1 MSMEIASAAA
11 GASYSPHSGGRP
23 LATAPPPN
31 LQSTQVVPL
40 SNDVQGKASGQAE
53 KTQYSEAVKAT
64 PSTSSAIK
72 TEFGSEPSVDLEML
86 QYPITGPD
94 KFAKSV
100 AVMNAQEDEARD
112 ENASQET
119 PATLEGSQKSVS
131 ILEAAVLAGEGER
144 TGSAQADE
152 KDTSEV
158 MAASE
163 QPAGS
168 EQSTSGIVKT
178 APEAAQTQLTS

>member
-64 PSTSSAIK
+64 PSTSSAI
-72 TEFGSEPSVDLEML
+72 
-86 QYPITGPD
+86 
-94 KFAKSV
+94 
-100 AVMNAQEDEARD
+100 ARD